1 MTPPFSPLVQ
11 VLLLD
16 PAATAVLR
24 RFITAPPG
32 DREEIVIALVDPHG
46 QRHRLTPR
54 FVSRPYW

>member
-1 MTPPFSPLVQ
+1 MRPLYPPLVQ

-16 PAATAVLR
+16 PAATTVLR
-24 RFITAPPG
+24 RFITASP
-32 DREEIVIALVDPHG
+32 DERDEIVIALVDPHG